1 MQKIAFLFPGQGSQY
16 SGMGREL
23 FESFAAA
30 HAVFQRADDAL
41 GFPVSQLCF
50 NGPEDELT
58 LTANT
63 QPAVLTV
70 SIAAAQVLKENGIE
84 ASYVAGH
91 SLGECSAMVAAGA
104 VELDDAVRFVRK
116 RGQYMQEAVPVG
128 EGAMAAFLGTDSA
141 VAEEICRLAAE
152 DEVLS
157 VANLNSPA
165 QIVIAGHA
173 AAVSRAVELAKQ
185 HGVRR
190 AVMLKV
196 SAPFHCALMRTA
208 EERLALEVDRL
219 DIRDPRVPLV
229 NNVEAKTVRTAD
241 GVRDGLKRQMSHPVR
256 WEESV
261 RKLIA
266 GGVGLFI
273 EVGPGT
279 VLSGLVRQVDRN
291 ARCLHVEDRA
301 SLNDTLEQVARDS
314 DRQAVT

>member
-141 VAEEICRLAAE
+141 SAEEICRLAAQG
-152 DEVLS
+152 EVLS

-173 AAVSRAVELAKQ
+173 AAVGRAVELAKE

-196 SAPFHCALMRTA
+196 SAPFHCALMRAA
-208 EERLALEVDRL
+208 EERLALEVDKL

-229 NNVEAKTVRTAD
+229 NNVEAKTVGTAD

-266 GGVGLFI
+266 EGVGLFI

-291 ARCLHVEDRA
+291 VRCLHVEDRA

-314 DRQAVT
+314 DRQSVS